1 MSACKKHTDENKGHE
16 MSYDKVEVI
25 DQASSSQKLAVKELL
40 HILKLKP
47 ELNRQLNSQSSFD
60 IKTIIVQAYPQHRT
74 K

>member
-1 MSACKKHTDENKGHE
+1 MNYE
-16 MSYDKVEVI
+16 KVEVI
-25 DQASSSQKLAVKELL
+25 DQANSSHKLVVKELL
-40 HILKLKP
+40 YILKLKP